1 MTRGLLNKIMI
12 GYCLSVG
19 VGICMLSDISL
30 VRRPSYGLRDPSL
43 QGKVGVC
50 VMNTVTY
57 INIHKIGDDGQ
68 ILHEVRINGLHL

>member
-1 MTRGLLNKIMI
+1 
-12 GYCLSVG
+12 
-19 VGICMLSDISL
+19 MLSDISL

-57 INIHKIGDDGQ
+57 INILVMMGRFSMRFELMVYTFELKYIDP
-68 ILHEVRINGLHL
+68 IASN